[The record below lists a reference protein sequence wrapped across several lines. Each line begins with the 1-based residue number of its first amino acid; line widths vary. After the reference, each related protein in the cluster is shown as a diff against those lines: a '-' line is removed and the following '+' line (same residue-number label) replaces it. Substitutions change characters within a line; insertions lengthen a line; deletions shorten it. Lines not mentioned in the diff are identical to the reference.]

1 VPRRLSHRAGT
12 GILGAIVGIGLILRC
27 WGLTWGLTD
36 VKNVSSRAHPDEWT
50 VYWLFRWFD
59 GYHSLNPCPRASTSC
74 FFDWGT
80 GFPYLAYGMRWILT
94 PVYWLLP
101 SNLFGT
107 HADLNFVHS
116 VLAGRVVSVILSTAT
131 IVVAYR
137 LARLAYGPMTGLLA
151 ALLVA
156 LSGLLIQLAHFATPD
171 STTGF
176 FMSVSLLAIFLA
188 YRSPG
193 SRSFMLAGAAI
204 GATVGTEFHMVVLAI
219 PFCTAWFLT
228 ARREPRWLGFAVVSA
243 TATFFVLNPYIL
255 LNVPAFLSALEHTV
269 RIRTIDSRIQYQ
281 NRWDRYGPAWLY
293 VIRYALG
300 YGIGYAFTIWLVL
313 GTLVAA
319 IRRRPIDWILLSW
332 IVPYF
337 LLVTLS
343 PAKFMRYSAPLLV
356 PLAILG
362 AQAAVEVIS
371 GGLRVRRSFVA
382 AALGFAILYSASY
395 DAAYAG
401 LFSSPEPRLVVERW
415 AAAHLPP
422 HADIGFEELPD
433 GVLNLPYFMAG
444 AGFRTCFSQPSRL
457 ALVGTPYIALDDY
470 TLDEELPGSAAELTK
485 FRAVVSHGSTYRLA
499 YDVHYT
505 PSFLGM
511 TFPIDGSPHD
521 WRYASHH
528 VTLYELRANQQP
540 DPRDCFSTIA
550 AAVKKLYVAPPKVP

>member
-1 VPRRLSHRAGT
+1 VRAGS
-12 GILGAIVGIGLILRC
+12 LAAIVGIGLILRG
-27 WGLTWGLTD
+27 WGLTWGLMD

-59 GYHSLNPCPRASTSC
+59 GSHSLNPCPRPQGVQPSC

-80 GFPYLAYGMRWILT
+80 TFPYLAYAMRWILT
-94 PVYWLLP
+94 PVYWFLP

-116 VLAGRVVSVILSTAT
+116 VLAGRVISVILSTGT
-131 IVVAYR
+131 IIVAYR
-137 LARLAYGPMTGLLA
+137 LAGLAYGPVTGLLA

-176 FMSVSLLAIFLA
+176 LMSISLLAILLA

-193 SRSFMLAGAAI
+193 TKSFVIAGAAI
-204 GATVGTEFHMVVLAI
+204 GATAGTEFHMVVLVF
-219 PFCTAWFLT
+219 PFFAAWFLT
-228 ARREPRWLGFAVVSA
+228 TQREPRWLGFAGVSA

-255 LNVPAFLSALEHTV
+255 VNMPAFLVALEHTV
-269 RIRTIDSRIQYQ
+269 RIRTIDSRVQYQ
-281 NRWDRYGPAWLY
+281 NRWDRYGPGWLY

-313 GTLVAA
+313 GALLAA
-319 IRRRPIDWILLSW
+319 VRRRPIDWILLSW

-337 LLVTLS
+337 LLVTFS

-362 AQAAVEVIS
+362 AQAAVEVLS
-371 GGLRVRRSFVA
+371 GSLRVRRSVVA
-382 AALGFAILYSASY
+382 AALGFAVLYSASY

-415 AAAHLPP
+415 AAVHLSPN
-422 HADIGFEELPD
+422 ADIGFEELPD
-433 GVLNLPYFMAG
+433 GVLNLPYFLAG
-444 AGFRTCFSQPSRL
+444 AGFRPCFSQPSRM

-470 TLDEELPGSAAELTK
+470 TLDEELPGSAADLLK

-499 YDVHYT
+499 YEVHYT

-511 TFPIDGSPHD
+511 SFPIDSSPHD

-528 VTLYELRANQQP
+528 VMLYKLSANQQP
-540 DPRDCFSTIA
+540 DQSDCFRTIG